1 MTSGCYEVR
10 CRTTRRSDRDTRCT
24 GTKIGVP
31 ALVVGGADEAP
42 VLQRGYEATPRR
54 FTAPC
59 DVRILDGAGHWPH
72 RENEDAFLE
81 ALLAFL
87 AD

>member
-1 MTSGCYEVR
+1 M
-10 CRTTRRSDRDTRCT
+10 
-24 GTKIGVP
+24 
-31 ALVVGGADEAP
+31 VGGADEP
-42 VLQRGYEATPRR
+42 SVLQAGYAATPSR

-59 DVRILDGAGHWPH
+59 EVRILDGAGHWPH
-72 RENEDAFLE
+72 RENEDEFLE